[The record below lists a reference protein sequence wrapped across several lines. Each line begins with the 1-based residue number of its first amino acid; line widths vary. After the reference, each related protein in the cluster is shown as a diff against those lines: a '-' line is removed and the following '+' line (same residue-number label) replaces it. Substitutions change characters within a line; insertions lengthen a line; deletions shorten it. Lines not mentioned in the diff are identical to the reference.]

1 MKGNRPSRRSPR
13 LMQRNEQE
21 AVEEKKVVPVQE
33 VVEERKNNQEMNSA
47 EIPPTGSFEEQEVEI
62 VFHSQTPDGKDHDIS
77 DENKDT
83 RNEMFPSFEFLQE
96 SFRAVDKA
104 I

>member
-1 MKGNRPSRRSPR
+1 MKGNRPWRRSPR

-47 EIPPTGSFEEQEVEI
+47 EIPPPGSFEEQEVEM
-62 VFHSQTPDGKDHDIS
+62 FHSQMPDEKDHDIS
-77 DENKDT
+77 DENKDA
-83 RNEMFPSFEFLQE
+83 RNERFLSFEFL
-96 SFRAVDKA
+96 
-104 I
+104 